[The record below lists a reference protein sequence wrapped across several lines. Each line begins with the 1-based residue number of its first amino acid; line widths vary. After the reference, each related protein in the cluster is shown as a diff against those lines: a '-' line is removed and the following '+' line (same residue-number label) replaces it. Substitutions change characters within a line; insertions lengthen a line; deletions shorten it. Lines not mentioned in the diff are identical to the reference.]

1 LPAPVNSVFYNTQLI
16 MRQWLNCTYHLLIIA
31 CFAGTPAIAEEPV
44 KKPVPLADS
53 SSGPEIFIDGWVDE
67 GSNADST
74 SIIPFNRAGNLIM
87 VQGRVD
93 TTRGN
98 FILDTGA
105 PHLVLNITYFRDY
118 PQTVVQDETQTSMTG
133 TAGPLV
139 RTMVKEFVLGTLD
152 YYRLDAD
159 LVNLGHIENSKG
171 VKVLGLLGVELFK
184 QCEMIIDYER
194 NLIYLHRIGRKEV
207 NTYRHEMLNDT
218 STYRTFSFEITD
230 NRIMT
235 RTEMAGKKL
244 KFIIDCAAE
253 SNVLNSRLP
262 DKIYDNVSIT
272 RRVMLKGV
280 NDRKVEALFGNLSN
294 MTLDKQD
301 LGTLPVLITNLEN
314 TCFSYAGCVDG
325 ILGFDFLSLHKIG
338 FNFVKRKMY
347 IWK

>member
-1 LPAPVNSVFYNTQLI
+1 MHKWVNYTYCLLFINCLAGSVRAAADPAVPGLPPADS
-16 MRQWLNCTYHLLIIA
+16 LLIHKIS
-31 CFAGTPAIAEEPV
+31 I
-44 KKPVPLADS
+44 DS
-53 SSGPEIFIDGWVDE
+53 WPGPG
-67 GSNADST
+67 DST
-74 SIIPFNRAGNLIM
+74 SCIIPFSRAGNLIM
-87 VQGRVD
+87 VQATAD
-93 TTRGN
+93 SIRGN
-98 FILDTGA
+98 FVLDTGA
-105 PHLVLNITYFRDY
+105 PHLVLNLTYFRDY
-118 PQTVVQDETQTSMTG
+118 PQTVVQDAEQTSMTG
-133 TAGPLV
+133 TVASVV
-139 RTMVKEFVLGTLD
+139 RTTVKEFSFGSLD

-171 VKVLGLLGVELFK
+171 VKVLGLLGMELFK
-184 QCEMIIDYER
+184 QCEMIIDYEK

-207 NTYRHEMLNDT
+207 RSYSHKMLDDT
-218 STYRTFSFEITD
+218 SAYRIFPIDITD

-235 RTEMAGKKL
+235 RTEMAGRKL

-280 NDRKVEALFGNLSN
+280 NNKDVEALLGDMRN
-294 MTLDKQD
+294 MTIDKQD

-314 TCFSYAGCVDG
+314 TCFSYSGCVDG